1 MLWCSCVACWVAR
14 SDGIDRQIDSHT
26 AERFMC
32 IRVSMTRVRDFC
44 ANKAQE
50 PWSKK
55 PPPNLS
61 YSLPFSSFSLYHP
74 LSLSFSHHLYLYTS
88 AMWQLSQHTAS
99 EECSLC
105 CYMFL
110 AFEECSL
117 CCYMFHAFEECS
129 LCCYMSSLDN
139 NYFCRYIF
147 FCFSAL
153 HGTAHHGK

>member
-1 MLWCSCVACWVAR
+1 MLWCSCVVCWVAR
-14 SDGIDRQIDSHT
+14 SVGTDRQTDRHT
-26 AERFMC
+26 AERYMC
-32 IRVSMTRVRDFC
+32 IRVSMTRVRHFC
-44 ANKAQE
+44 VNKVQE
-50 PWSKK
+50 PRSKK
-55 PPPNLS
+55 PPPNLFYSLSSSYS
-61 YSLPFSSFSLYHP
+61 YSLPSSSFSLYHL

-99 EECSLC
+99 G
-105 CYMFL
+105 
-110 AFEECSL
+110 ECSL

-153 HGTAHHGK
+153 NGTAHHGK